1 MIIRILGDMPQAEL
15 REDKVEAVSSLVQ
28 LQSQVAIVVAKVY
41 HWTHV
46 SLALSQGQSV
56 LFGVK
61 RANRLPLRTI
71 FRGIERQFQRSIV
84 ASVACRVV
92 KTDAAFGFLQG
103 NVNVGFRLVYHLF
116 LLLRDVPCAVV
127 DGADITVE
135 HLSETFPVFSWQIAR
150 EHACVESYRRFD
162 KLIDII
168 APLGLLHQHLFI
180 HTLARHRN
188 RIVAVHVETQAAL
201 LAQLPLTA
209 NEDACRV
216 VAHLYRWRQPLADGT
231 HRSGDDAI
239 ACDVGHNIRE
249 HLVVVFVVELQLH
262 DARQTAHHLLLREGG
277 NRVHRCLV
285 VAKSRVVS
293 RHHAQ
298 LSVDVLRVAYQQ
310 ISGEHVQA
318 LQTVGATIVHQQQ
331 LIVVGS
337 PSLLCHQRHQQQ
349 QQKQYLL
356 LHKCNFN
363 NSGTKLQLFSAECKH
378 FTQKS
383 HINRH

>member
-1 MIIRILGDMPQAEL
+1 MHGRGLHRGEHAGTVNSDGGIQIIVLALHHLAVLDVDIDTWHLLGTIRQPVYVNTILATERHHLVCILRRLNRIATVIIRILGDMPQAEL

-28 LQSQVAIVVAKVY
+28 LQSQVAIVVAEVN
-41 HWTHV
+41 HWTLV
-46 SLALSQGQSV
+46 SLALSHGQSV

-103 NVNVGFRLVYHLF
+103 NVDVGFRLVYHLF

-168 APLGLLHQHLFI
+168 APLSLLHQHLFI
-180 HTLARHRN
+180 HTLARHRYG
-188 RIVAVHVETQAAL
+188 IVAIYIEAQAAL
-201 LAQLPLTA
+201 LAQLPLTT

-216 VAHLYRWRQPLADGT
+216 VAHLYRWCEPLADGA

-285 VAKSRVVS
+285 VAKCRIVCC
-293 RHHAQ
+293 HHAQ
-298 LSVDVLRVAYQQ
+298 LPVDVLRVA
-310 ISGEHVQA
+310 
-318 LQTVGATIVHQQQ
+318 
-331 LIVVGS
+331 
-337 PSLLCHQRHQQQ
+337 
-349 QQKQYLL
+349 
-356 LHKCNFN
+356 
-363 NSGTKLQLFSAECKH
+363 
-378 FTQKS
+378 
-383 HINRH
+383 